1 MIIRKLRLKRG
12 WSQEHL
18 AHISGLNVRTIQRL
32 ERGQNPSLE
41 TKKSLAAVFEVD
53 ISTFDI
59 STEKT
64 NQGESTM
71 TQQDHLMTDNIKSEP
86 VKPIETIEQDEK
98 EAIEYAKGVKEF
110 LTHLLLFVVFIPVII
125 YKKGL
130 FDPTFSWLMLGWGIG
145 VTVHGLNAFE
155 KLNFFKVDW
164 ERKIAEKKLG
174 RKL

>member
-18 AHISGLNVRTIQRL
+18 AHITGLNVRTIQRL

-53 ISTFDI
+53 ISTFDTTA
-59 STEKT
+59 SSETSGATKMTENT
-64 NQGESTM
+64 TSNSSNP
-71 TQQDHLMTDNIKSEP
+71 L
-86 VKPIETIEQDEK
+86 PIETIEQDEK

-125 YKKGL
+125 YKKGID
-130 FDPTFSWLMLGWGIG
+130 DPTFLWLMIGWGIG
-145 VTVHGLNAFE
+145 LVFHGLNAFE

-164 ERKIAEKKLG
+164 EKKIAEKKLG

>member
-12 WSQEHL
+12 WSQEQL
-18 AHISGLNVRTIQRL
+18 AQVTGLNVRTIQRL

-53 ISTFDI
+53 ISTFELP
-59 STEKT
+59 TE
-64 NQGESTM
+64 NSIQGESKM
-71 TQQDHLMTDNIKSEP
+71 TESDNSLSEQS
-86 VKPIETIEQDEK
+86 KPIETIQADEK

-110 LTHLLLFVVFIPVII
+110 LTHLFFFLVFIPVIVF
-125 YKKGL
+125 KKGL
-130 FDPTFSWLMLGWGIG
+130 YEPTFNWLILGWAIG
-145 VTVHGLNAFE
+145 LVIHGLNAFE

-164 ERKIAEKKLG
+164 EKKIAERKLG

>member
-18 AHISGLNVRTIQRL
+18 AHLTGLNVRTIQRL

-59 STEKT
+59 ATENSTSGEQKMTEQETVKLEKP
-64 NQGESTM
+64 
-71 TQQDHLMTDNIKSEP
+71 LP
-86 VKPIETIEQDEK
+86 VETIEQDEA
-98 EAIEYAKGVKEF
+98 EAIEYAKGIKEF
-110 LTHLLLFVVFIPVII
+110 LTHLLLFVVFIPFII
-125 YKKGL
+125 YKKGID
-130 FDPTFSWLMLGWGIG
+130 DPTFYWLMIGWGIG
-145 VTVHGLNAFE
+145 LIFHGLNAFE

-164 ERKIAEKKLG
+164 EKKIAEWKLG